1 MRPKGSRKIKERF
14 HRFAARPGRLL
25 HLYSKTKGRTQPSSP
40 RFFLSGLSKNLSEF
54 ASLNCGWLERRKGRC
69 SGKKKKGRRNTMSK
83 AVGPDLRKYMDKK
96 LSGTRAIL
104 IRFVGNLC

>member
-1 MRPKGSRKIKERF
+1 
-14 HRFAARPGRLL
+14 
-25 HLYSKTKGRTQPSSP
+25 
-40 RFFLSGLSKNLSEF
+40 
-54 ASLNCGWLERRKGRC
+54 
-69 SGKKKKGRRNTMSK
+69 MSK